1 MAITKTITFKNTTDQ
16 GNVAAMRIE
25 LDECGPFCNAGTHHV
40 KLVMELRNGKEQ
52 TRTGNYYKSLEEAE
66 KQIAVFVEGGEKNP
80 ALVRV

>member
-1 MAITKTITFKNTTDQ
+1 
-16 GNVAAMRIE
+16 MRIE

-80 ALVRV
+80 ALVRVSPPLSTPANHRGTELGLA